1 MVSGSAT
8 AAYHKTP
15 RPANQPDVANRVG
28 SCKPGPIAMSD
39 SRPSPSDATAA
50 TPEDLALRIA
60 RSMPS
65 DQRGFRRRLQS
76 IRKAARAGK
85 PHDRNLKRLA
95 EDVLRS
101 ESRRSAR
108 AANVPA
114 VRFEQ
119 DLPILARREEISA
132 AIREHRVIVV
142 CGETGSGKST
152 QLPKICLAAGRG
164 LGVGSGTLSR
174 GGSRPGASRPGWPKS
189 WAGGRWEKRLATKF
203 GFMTARGPSRTSK

>member
-15 RPANQPDVANRVG
+15 GPANQPDVANPGR

-39 SRPSPSDATAA
+39 SRPSTSDATAA
-50 TPEDLALRIA
+50 TPEDLALRISGA
-60 RSMPS
+60 MPA

-101 ESRRSAR
+101 ESRRSA
-108 AANVPA
+108 AG
-114 VRFEQ
+114 
-119 DLPILARREEISA
+119 
-132 AIREHRVIVV
+132 
-142 CGETGSGKST
+142 GE
-152 QLPKICLAAGRG
+152 
-164 LGVGSGTLSR
+164 
-174 GGSRPGASRPGWPKS
+174 RPGGAV
-189 WAGGRWEKRLATKF
+189 
-203 GFMTARGPSRTSK
+203 